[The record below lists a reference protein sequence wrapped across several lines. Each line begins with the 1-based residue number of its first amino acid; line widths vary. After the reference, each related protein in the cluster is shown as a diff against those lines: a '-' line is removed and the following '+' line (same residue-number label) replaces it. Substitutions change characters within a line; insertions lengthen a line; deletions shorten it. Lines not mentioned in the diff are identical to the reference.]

1 MPGDSSM
8 PRETLKA
15 RKPAKAPAVA
25 AKVAVKPI
33 DGESSTRTT
42 ARSTPVDAGRRRA
55 LIAEAAYYRSLHQGG
70 SEVEHWLAAEQEVDA
85 KLMKSGKS

>member
-1 MPGDSSM
+1 M

-15 RKPAKAPAVA
+15 RKPAKAPSVA
-25 AKVAVKPI
+25 AKVVVSPI
-33 DGESSTRTT
+33 DGESSTAST

-55 LIAEAAYYRSLHQGG
+55 LIAEAAYYRSLRQGG